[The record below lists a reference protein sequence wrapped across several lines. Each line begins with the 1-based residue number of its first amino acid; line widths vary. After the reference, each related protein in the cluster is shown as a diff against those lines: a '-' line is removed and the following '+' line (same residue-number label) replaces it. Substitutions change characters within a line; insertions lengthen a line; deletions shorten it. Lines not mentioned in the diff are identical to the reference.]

1 MNAMFIS
8 RRLRLNKF
16 RAFLVALVVSAI
28 AIYNYLQIDNVEV
41 FIETNSEKEELF
53 IIYTSIKN
61 YGLERHHTT
70 GGITRLVKSGSPQT
84 LSIQLSNLLLFDYFQ
99 AWIYHPDYIP
109 QIRNKLN
116 RTILRTAKFPRLT
129 PVSWANVISNKVKI
143 SISEPNVMDVGA
155 YLKSVESGK
164 IIRIV
169 DVMGQLRIFKDD
181 YIPLFLTQGLKEQLR
196 EYLPGLKELVNY
208 TKANIEVGYEQLE
221 EHDRK
226 YLWTIDQHLMDIEEI
241 LG

>member
-1 MNAMFIS
+1 MLLYKK
-8 RRLRLNKF
+8 LRLNKF
-16 RAFLVALVVSAI
+16 KAFLVALVVSAI

-53 IIYTSIKN
+53 IIYTSIRN
-61 YGLERHHTT
+61 YGFESHYTT
-70 GGITRLVKSGSPQT
+70 GGTTRLVKSGSPQT
-84 LSIQLSNLLLFDYFQ
+84 LSIQLGNLLLFDYFQ

-155 YLKSVESGK
+155 YLKAVESGK

-169 DVMGQLRIFKDD
+169 DVMGQLRVFKDD
-181 YIPLFLTQGLKEQLR
+181 YIPLFLTQGSKEQLR
-196 EYLPGLKELVNY
+196 EYLPGLKELVSY
-208 TKANIEVGYEQLE
+208 AKANIDVDYEQLE
-221 EHDRK
+221 EHDRE
-226 YLWTIDQHLMDIEEI
+226 YLRLIDQQLTDIEEM
-241 LG
+241 LK